1 MTARRP
7 PRNLS
12 LERLAAAD
20 LRVRRRVA
28 VVRGRLAREGLP
40 TRLVEGSAIA
50 AELQPLGEAWR
61 RRAIR
66 AGIEVAASELSRAE
80 SLLRRLGFAPSRGQP
95 TIELMRQAHR
105 FGRSASHA
113 ILGEDLEVATGE
125 RRDGEARTLHPG
137 SPEAA
142 EARARL
148 IGRYR
153 LVASVTL
160 ARSWR
165 RKSRHGGIEETLEI
179 GLVASGD
186 RDFAPPRQ
194 QREQPRIT
202 RP

>member
-1 MTARRP
+1 MVRRS

-28 VVRGRLAREGLP
+28 VVRGRLAAEGLS
-40 TRLVEGSAIA
+40 TRLVEGSAVA

-80 SLLRRLGFAPSRGQP
+80 SLLRGLGFAPSRGQP

-113 ILGEDLEVATGE
+113 ILGEDPASAAGE
-125 RRDGEARTLHPG
+125 GGDGPSRAPHPG

-194 QREQPRIT
+194 QQQLT

>member
-1 MTARRP
+1 MARRP

-12 LERLAAAD
+12 LERLSAAD

-28 VVRGRLAREGLP
+28 VVRGRLAAEGLP

-66 AGIEVAASELSRAE
+66 AGVEVAAAELTRAE
-80 SLLRRLGFAPSRGQP
+80 LLLRRLGFAPARGQP

-105 FGRSASHA
+105 SGRSASHA
-113 ILGEDLEVATGE
+113 ILGEDPAVATRE
-125 RRDGEARTLHPG
+125 RSDGEGRTLHPG

-142 EARARL
+142 EARAKL
-148 IGRYR
+148 LGRYR
-153 LVASVTL
+153 LVPSVTL

-165 RKSRHGGIEETLEI
+165 RESRHGGIEETLEI

-186 RDFAPPRQ
+186 RDLAPPRP
-194 QREQPRIT
+194 QRVT